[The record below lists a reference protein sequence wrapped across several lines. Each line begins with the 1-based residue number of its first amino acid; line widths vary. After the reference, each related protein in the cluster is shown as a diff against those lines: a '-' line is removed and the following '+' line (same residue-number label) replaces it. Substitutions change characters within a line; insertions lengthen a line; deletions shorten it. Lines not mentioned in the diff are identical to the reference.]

1 MRFEEAA
8 LPSGIAYDENGNTY
22 AGMGID
28 IADMDGDALPDVVI
42 NALARQGYWIYKNKG
57 GGRFGDVSA
66 TSGLARITDL
76 HSGWGTRFADFD
88 NDGWVDL
95 AIAQGHV
102 MDTIEWSDP
111 GVRFREPPLLVKN
124 VFGKFFD
131 VSAAAGAPFLRP
143 RSGRGLA
150 TGDLDGDGLLDIVI
164 NNNNDAPSI
173 LRNATTPAGKWLGV
187 RLEGSVSNR
196 DAYGSEVIVTSDTG
210 KRMRGYADT
219 SGSYLSASSP
229 ILHFGLG
236 VDGEAREV
244 EVVWPKGQRTVWK
257 GSASNRVLTLIEK
270 RD

>member
-1 MRFEEAA
+1 M
-8 LPSGIAYDENGNTY
+8 
-22 AGMGID
+22 
-28 IADMDGDALPDVVI
+28 
-42 NALARQGYWIYKNKG
+42 
-57 GGRFGDVSA
+57 
-66 TSGLARITDL
+66 
-76 HSGWGTRFADFD
+76 
-88 NDGWVDL
+88 
-95 AIAQGHV
+95 
-102 MDTIEWSDP
+102 
-111 GVRFREPPLLVKN
+111 
-124 VFGKFFD
+124 
-131 VSAAAGAPFLRP
+131 
-143 RSGRGLA
+143 
-150 TGDLDGDGLLDIVI
+150 
-164 NNNNDAPSI
+164 
-173 LRNATTPAGKWLGV
+173 